1 MGFLSKLR
9 PQAYSLA
16 DFDHAMTMAKY
27 GVPSSTGI
35 QINDDAAMRSMAV
48 HSCIK
53 IKADSIKQL
62 PCHMMEEVDGPTD
75 STGKTS
81 RIKRKARGFY
91 LYDLL
96 HYQPNSW
103 MTADMFWGMA
113 SACLDLRGNF
123 YALKRGI
130 EGRPIQEL
138 IPLAP
143 DTVEEVVQGP
153 DYGLIYKVRR
163 PAVNG
168 VSTIVDLIPGNK
180 IMHIR
185 GMTLDGFR
193 GLNPIEY
200 ARESIGLALA
210 TEKHGAK
217 LFSHGTMIGGVIE
230 FPATV
235 APFKTLAAM
244 REYLK
249 DFNEIYSSV
258 GNAHKAAILQQ
269 GATWKP
275 MAMTSVD
282 SQFLEARG
290 FQKKEIVDL
299 FFGLPLSMLT
309 TGDKTSTY
317 ASAGAFAQDYVNYA
331 LLPRLVSFE
340 YAIWKD
346 LLTAEEKKRYYAKF
360 AVGGLLRGNMTE
372 RFAAYQVAI
381 NSQILNPNEVRDLE
395 DMNPYE
401 GGNTYETRT
410 STVKQDGNAPPP
422 DGTPNPPADKGATP

>member
-1 MGFLSKLR
+1 MGFLSKFR
-9 PQAYSLA
+9 PKAYSLA
-16 DFDHAMTMAKY
+16 DFDTAMTMAKY

-62 PCHMMEEVDGPTD
+62 PCHMMEEVDG
-75 STGKTS
+75 
-81 RIKRKARGFY
+81 IKNKARAFY

-143 DTVEEVVQGP
+143 DTVEEVVQTP

-168 VSTIVDLIPGNK
+168 VSTIIDSIPGNK

-185 GMTLDGFR
+185 GITLDGFR

-210 TEKHGAK
+210 TEKHGST
-217 LFSHGTMIGGVIE
+217 LFSHGTTIGGVLTMPTGQ
-230 FPATV
+230 F
-235 APFKTLAAM
+235 FKD
-244 REYLK
+244 REQAKQFLK
-249 DFNEIYSSV
+249 DFNEAYSSV
-258 GNAHKAAILQQ
+258 TNAHKAALLEN
-269 GATWKP
+269 GVTWTK
-275 MAMTSVD
+275 MGMTSVD

-346 LLTAEEKKRYYAKF
+346 LLTPEEKKRYYAKF

-395 DMNPYE
+395 DMNPYD
-401 GGNTYETRT
+401 GGDTYETRT
-410 STVKQDGNAPPP
+410 STVKQDGNTPPP
-422 DGTPNPPADKGATP
+422 DGTPNPPADKGDTQP

>member
-1 MGFLSKLR
+1 MGFLSGIR
-9 PQAYSLA
+9 PKAYSLA
-16 DFDHAMTMAKY
+16 DFDTAMTMAKY
-27 GVPSSTGI
+27 GIPSSTGI

-62 PCHMMEEVDGPTD
+62 PCHMMEEVDG
-75 STGKTS
+75 
-81 RIKRKARGFY
+81 IKNKAKAFY
-91 LYDLL
+91 LYNLL

-130 EGRPIQEL
+130 ERRPIQEL

-143 DTVEEVVQGP
+143 DTVEDVVQTP

-163 PAVNG
+163 PVANG
-168 VSTIVDLIPGNK
+168 VSTIVDLIPGSK

-185 GMTLDGFR
+185 GLTLDGFR

-217 LFSHGTMIGGVIE
+217 LFSHGTMIGGVLTMPGV
-230 FPATV
+230 FKDRVQATQFV
-235 APFKTLAAM
+235 
-244 REYLK
+244 K
-249 DFNEIYSSV
+249 DWNDTYSSV
-258 GNAHKAAILQQ
+258 ENAHKTALLEQ
-269 GATWKP
+269 GVTWTK

-331 LLPRLVSFE
+331 LMPRLVSFE

-346 LLTAEEKKRYYAKF
+346 LLTIEEKKRYYAKF
-360 AVGGLLRGNMTE
+360 SAGGLLRGNMTE

-381 NSQILNPNEVRDLE
+381 NAELMNPNECRALE
-395 DMNPYE
+395 ELNEYE
-401 GGNTYETRT
+401 GGNEFRTRT
-410 STVKQDGNAPPP
+410 STTKDTGA
-422 DGTPNPPADKGATP
+422 PADQGGTQK